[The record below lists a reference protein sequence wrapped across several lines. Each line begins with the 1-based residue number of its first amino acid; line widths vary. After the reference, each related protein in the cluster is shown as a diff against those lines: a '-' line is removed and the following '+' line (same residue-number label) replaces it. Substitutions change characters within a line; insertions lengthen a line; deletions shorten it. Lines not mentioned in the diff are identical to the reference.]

1 MKVYVLSEYYDNC
14 EEFDDNVSGDVVLG
28 VYSSYD
34 KAKQAAFNFTPHSF
48 EGSTVT
54 EIETDVHICNGTV
67 RDLRESLRDGYQYDY
82 ELYITEMEMDM
93 PPRVD

>member
-14 EEFDDNVSGDVVLG
+14 EEFDSNVSGDVVLG

-34 KAKQAAFNFTPHSF
+34 KAKKVAFEFTPHSF
-48 EGSTVT
+48 KGSTVT
-54 EIETDVHICNGTV
+54 EIKTDVHICNGTV
-67 RDLRESLRDGYQYDY
+67 RELREFLRDGYQYDY

-93 PPRVD
+93 LPKVD